1 MRFLVDVCVD
11 VRVAQWLREQGHVA
25 SHLREEGLQR
35 LPNGQIFVK
44 AVSEQRVVIT
54 HDLDFGEIASSSAGA
69 KASVI
74 VFRLHNVRLSNVL
87 GRLKAVLEDCAP
99 VLEQGAIISVEE
111 TRHRIRHFPIG
122 S

>member
-1 MRFLVDVCVD
+1 
-11 VRVAQWLREQGHVA
+11 LREQGHVA

-54 HDLDFGEIASSSAGA
+54 HDLNFGEIASSSAGA

-74 VFRLHNVRLSNVL
+74 VFRLHNA
-87 GRLKAVLEDCAP
+87 GRLRAGPRTGGDYFC
-99 VLEQGAIISVEE
+99 
-111 TRHRIRHFPIG
+111 
-122 S
+122 